1 MPKKKIAII
10 GAGNAGCITALHFY
24 FHGRNEFEIEL
35 YHSPEKHPIERV
47 GQGTT
52 LRVAILI
59 SSVFGSN
66 WYDNNIGATLKSGI
80 LYEGWGKAKDEFF
93 HSFPMSSVAVHY
105 VPQMLSDAVLKSGLF
120 KVKQQTI
127 NDPEKE
133 IDSDWIIDC
142 RGRHNRD
149 KDNYD
154 SLINPLNAC
163 LLCRKEGR
171 DNDLIYTRTI
181 ATPNGW
187 TFAVPNTDSV
197 SYGYLYNN
205 NITSKEVAT
214 EDFLERFNLPEID
227 GDLTFE
233 NYIAKSIFVGER
245 TFLNGN
251 KCSFLEPL
259 EATATGFYQKVCRN
273 IWDYMYG
280 VVSKEVA
287 NQNVRTSMF
296 EIEKFILWHYQFGSK
311 YDTPFW
317 KYAKSLPFNPDDKFN
332 DYVETSKKM
341 SRIDMENK
349 WQEASWLSLSET
361 GYGQWDSLSFRCWID
376 GTKVEK
382 KEKKKELCR
391 KGIFV
396 LDDVLSDIQFKDFD
410 LGLRKFNI
418 INDSRVRQLNT
429 WEEMEFAHHIL
440 KNVEI
445 KSHYMYEVWQHI
457 GTTPYGWHVDKD
469 EILHEQGIL
478 DCPLFG
484 LIYYPSVQSDLRGGN
499 LIFKDGM
506 TIVPKTNR
514 LVIHS
519 PGSLWHCV
527 EEYVGYRH
535 SININIWDKK
545 KLGE

>member
-1 MPKKKIAII
+1 MSKKRIAVI
-10 GAGNAGCITALHFY
+10 GAGNAGCLTALHFY
-24 FHGRNEFEIEL
+24 FHGRDKFEIEL

-59 SSVFGSN
+59 SSMFGSN
-66 WYDNNIGATLKSGI
+66 WYSNNNIGATFKTGI
-80 LYEGWGKAKDEFF
+80 LYEGWGKSKDEIF
-93 HSFPMSSVAVHY
+93 HPFPMSNVAVHY
-105 VPQMLSDAVLKSGLF
+105 VPQKLSDAVLKSGLF

-149 KDNYD
+149 RDNYQ
-154 SLINPLNAC
+154 SLVNPLNTC
-163 LLCRKEGR
+163 LLSRKEGR
-171 DNDLIYTRTI
+171 DSDLIYTRTV

-187 TFAVPNTDSV
+187 TFVVPNTDSV

-205 NITSKEVAT
+205 NITSKEDAT

-233 NYIAKSIFVGER
+233 NYVAKNIFVGER
-245 TFLNGN
+245 TILNGN
-251 KCSFLEPL
+251 KCAFLEPL
-259 EATATGFYQKVCRN
+259 EATATGFYLNVCRN
-273 IWDYMYG
+273 IWDYIH
-280 VVSKEVA
+280 EVQTREHT
-287 NQNVRTSMF
+287 NQNVRNSIF

-317 KYAKSLPFNPDDKFN
+317 KYAKSLPFKTDDKFN
-332 DYVETSKKM
+332 NILGKSKKM
-341 SRIDMENK
+341 SPIDIEKK
-349 WQEASWLSLSET
+349 WQYDTSDSNV
-361 GYGQWDSLSFRCWID
+361 YGQWSYNSFRNWYE

-506 TIVPKTNR
+506 TIVPQTNR

-527 EEYVGYRH
+527 EEYEGYRH